1 MFVKYL
7 LKPFSYIF
15 HPIFVSIYGTLFF
28 FCIAKNYYY
37 NPQIYITLLQV
48 TILTVLLPLSL
59 FFLMRSLGMLHSF
72 TEASLTERRLP
83 IIIQAVFLFVLL
95 NESISREIFP
105 ELYFFFLGGLISA
118 VLVLG
123 AVLLKFKGSLHMI
136 GISALT
142 TFIYGLSY
150 YYQLPLSSYVIGIC
164 IVCMGFVASSRLYKK
179 AHTPIELL
187 AGMAIGI
194 IPQLFLY
201 NYWL

>member
-1 MFVKYL
+1 MEFKKCLPV
-7 LKPFSYIF
+7 FSYIF
-15 HPIFVSIYGTLFF
+15 HPIFVSLYGTLFF
-28 FCIAKNYYY
+28 FSVAKSYYY

-83 IIIQAVFLFVLL
+83 ITIQAVFLFVLL
-95 NESISREIFP
+95 NESISREIFT

-123 AVLLKFKGSLHMI
+123 AVLLKFKASLHMI

-142 TFIYGLSY
+142 AFIYGLSNY
-150 YYQLPLSSYVIGIC
+150 YKLPFSSYIIGIC
-164 IVCMGFVASSRLYKK
+164 IICMGFVASSRLYKK
-179 AHTPIELL
+179 AHTPVELL
-187 AGMAIGI
+187 AGMTIGI
-194 IPQLFLY
+194 IPQLLLY

>member
-1 MFVKYL
+1 MEFKKCLPV
-7 LKPFSYIF
+7 FSYIF
-15 HPIFVSIYGTLFF
+15 HPIFISLYGTLFF
-28 FCIAKNYYY
+28 FSVAKSYYY

-83 IIIQAVFLFVLL
+83 ITIQAVFLFVLL
-95 NESISREIFP
+95 NESISREIFT

-123 AVLLKFKGSLHMI
+123 AVLLKFKASLHMI

-142 TFIYGLSY
+142 AFIYGLSNY
-150 YYQLPLSSYVIGIC
+150 YKLPFSSYIIGIC
-164 IVCMGFVASSRLYKK
+164 IICMGFVASSRLYKK
-179 AHTPIELL
+179 AHTPVELL
-187 AGMAIGI
+187 AGMTIGI
-194 IPQLFLY
+194 IPQLLLY

>member
-1 MFVKYL
+1 MDFKKCL
-7 LKPFSYIF
+7 PIFSYIF
-15 HPIFVSIYGTLFF
+15 HPIFISLYGTLFF
-28 FCIAKNYYY
+28 FSIAKSYYY

-164 IVCMGFVASSRLYKK
+164 IVCMGFVASARLYKK
-179 AHTPIELL
+179 AHTPIELI
-187 AGMAIGI
+187 AGIFIGI
-194 IPQLFLY
+194 LPQLLLY
-201 NYWL
+201 RYWL